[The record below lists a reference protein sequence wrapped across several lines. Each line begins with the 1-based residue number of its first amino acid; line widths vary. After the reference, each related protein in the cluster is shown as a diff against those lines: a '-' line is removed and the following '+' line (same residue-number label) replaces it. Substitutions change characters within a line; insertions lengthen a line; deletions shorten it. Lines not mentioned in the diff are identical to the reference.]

1 MERYFGGVDAKVPSI
16 SVGEEDCFIFGLI
29 VKYMYVCFE
38 IFLIQIAKASEMHF
52 LTGDVSEQVL
62 VNSFILF
69 LSSKED
75 DLINL
80 L

>member
-1 MERYFGGVDAKVPSI
+1 MERYFDGVDAKVPSI
-16 SVGEEDCFIFGLI
+16 SIGEEYCFIFGSI
-29 VKYMYVCFE
+29 VTYTYVCFE
-38 IFLIQIAKASEMHF
+38 MFPIEIAKASEMHF

-69 LSSKED
+69 LNSKED